1 MQVQTSVNM
10 ETPKSSLSS
19 IKYSVC
25 YIWFFILFGFGS
37 EFDGLHCWLA
47 VDKRDTME
55 FCQRW
60 RAVGVLAGVSSGTG
74 LSGPLARV
82 SQSLAPTQIWSDVI
96 GRTSSFLESDWST
109 RVPPPVQPPERNFV
123 GKLEWQRRLADNGE
137 DSRPQIFNKYL
148 AKLAQNKSEN
158 KLPHSDKSET
168 GESKWRDRNSS
179 ETAFSN
185 ILYK

>member
-1 MQVQTSVNM
+1 
-10 ETPKSSLSS
+10 
-19 IKYSVC
+19 
-25 YIWFFILFGFGS
+25 
-37 EFDGLHCWLA
+37 
-47 VDKRDTME
+47 ME

-60 RAVGVLAGVSSGTG
+60 RAVGVVADVSSGTG

-96 GRTSSFLESDWST
+96 GRTGSFLESDWST
-109 RVPPPVQPPERNFV
+109 RVPPAVQPPERNFV

-158 KLPHSDKSET
+158 KLRHSDKSET

-185 ILYK
+185 IYIEIFANYLKNTSIYLLKFSFSHMLRQFCSSSNS

>member
-1 MQVQTSVNM
+1 MPTS
-10 ETPKSSLSS
+10 ESS
-19 IKYSVC
+19 C
-25 YIWFFILFGFGS
+25 G
-37 EFDGLHCWLA
+37 E
-47 VDKRDTME
+47 
-55 FCQRW
+55 
-60 RAVGVLAGVSSGTG
+60 AGVSFATG

-96 GRTSSFLESDWST
+96 GRSGSFLESDWST

-158 KLPHSDKSET
+158 KLTHSDKSET
-168 GESKWRDRNSS
+168 GESKWRDINSS

-185 ILYK
+185 IYTNVRKLS

>member
-1 MQVQTSVNM
+1 
-10 ETPKSSLSS
+10 
-19 IKYSVC
+19 
-25 YIWFFILFGFGS
+25 
-37 EFDGLHCWLA
+37 
-47 VDKRDTME
+47 ME

-96 GRTSSFLESDWST
+96 GRSGSFLESDWST

-168 GESKWRDRNSS
+168 GESKWRDRIPLKLHFQIYIQMFANYLKN
-179 ETAFSN
+179 TIYHLKFSFSHMLRKFSLPSN
-185 ILYK
+185 